1 MKSRNAK
8 EMLEKVSPPEMILSS
23 TKANLRRKLL
33 NSKHFNRKPLRQ
45 VFLKYALGIAPVLGI
60 FLVVVISALM
70 TGKMSAME
78 RLESL
83 ESTYHSSFVKSSVHY
98 IKALSSNSWNPDKS
112 IILQQWRH
120 QDDKLRI
127 MLQNK
132 STGKIIGHLIAK
144 GEQVYLRLD
153 ETSNAQIR
161 VRKSGESNLPCES
174 KAYNVMMLPAEN
186 IPGRNKQKK
195 MASVIISEDTLDIFG
210 FQAQDPAKIFTRLKA
225 SPTVTY
231 AGTELEEKTSETGTH
246 FQRKLEIFERRTSP
260 ELRAFLLEYDKTLEN
275 NVDKV
280 LEKLRDPNANHPGDY
295 LKEDG
300 FKVEKIEVLETTKVD
315 KDTGKISSIT
325 YRSYHQG
332 QEVTR
337 NALTFLREQ
346 FLPYDPG
353 LFDENLFQLE
363 KYDFE
368 KNTEGSR
375 CERSEPQS
383 I

>member
-1 MKSRNAK
+1 
-8 EMLEKVSPPEMILSS
+8 MLEKVSPPGVILSS
-23 TKANLRRKLL
+23 SKANLRRKLL
-33 NSKHFNRKPLRQ
+33 NSKHFNRKPLRH
-45 VFLKYALGIAPVLGI
+45 VFLKYALGIAPVLGV
-60 FLVVVISALM
+60 FLVVVISILM

-98 IKALSSNSWNPDKS
+98 IKALSCNSWNPDKS

-120 QDDKLRI
+120 QEDKLRI

-144 GEQVYLRLD
+144 GDQVYLRLD
-153 ETSNAQIR
+153 ETSNAQIK
-161 VRKSGESNLPCES
+161 VRKSREKKLPGENDTAEKPCES

-186 IPGRNKQKK
+186 IPGRDKQKK
-195 MASVIISEDTLDIFG
+195 IVSVIISEDTLDIFG
-210 FQAQDPAKIFTRLKA
+210 FKAQDPAKIFTRLKS

-231 AGTELEEKTSETGTH
+231 AGTEIEEKTSETGIH
-246 FQRKLEIFERRTSP
+246 FQRRLEIFERRSSP
-260 ELRAFLLEYDKTLEN
+260 ELRAYLLEYDKNLEDD
-275 NVDKV
+275 VEKV
-280 LEKLRDPNANHPGDY
+280 LEKLRDSNANDPGDY

-300 FKVEKIEVLETTKVD
+300 FKLEKIEVLETTKVD

-337 NALTFLREQ
+337 NELTFLREQ
-346 FLPYDPG
+346 FLTYDPG

-363 KYDFE
+363 AYDFT
-368 KNTEGSR
+368 NIR
-375 CERSEPQS
+375 R
-383 I
+383 